1 MEIQRNMSQVIR
13 AYKRA
18 SRKSLKEFAKE
29 LDISRSSLQEYLDG
43 TGNPSAT
50 TINHLAKKLDVDV
63 AFLVSGI
70 YSEDITAI
78 LLKLLDLLDLLA
90 GLTQEQRMKFATLL
104 NQMLLLWKEGE
115 TNE

>member
-18 SRKSLKEFAKE
+18 SGKSLNEFAKE
-29 LDISRSSLQEYLDG
+29 LDISRSSLQEYLEG
-43 TGNPSAT
+43 SGNPSAA

-63 AFLVSGI
+63 TFLVSGV

-78 LLKLLDLLDLLA
+78 LLKLLDLMDLLS
-90 GLTQEQRMKFATLL
+90 GLSHEQRMQFASLL